1 MRASLARWIADAET
15 RHTIVDF
22 SLSAHISQLDYLD
35 HRSLDLYYSLVGELF
50 DMLRGGGAE
59 SRAWLTLGQGLVS
72 ASRDLQNEAKSDAL
86 FFAAVAFYSGGYPA
100 SAALTARD
108 ANPAH
113 FELEVQ
119 RAAYDLLTRSSRP
132 SSTSIVTLV
141 DAVRTGQVS
150 ALEMAVATAYED
162 TSRALAIGP
171 DEWVAHRLHT
181 ALLERFR
188 VANLRAVLPNGGASR
203 WDRLVESFIDRSNPV
218 WEFFPSQVEAID
230 AGLLSSDASYSLQ
243 MPTGA
248 GKTALTE
255 ALIFNHLIDSPESRA
270 VLLVPYRALAKELRG
285 SVGRHLSSMGLQTR
299 TIYGGTVPAPEEDE
313 DLDSVRVFIATP
325 EAMTG
330 LLGAHPQLL
339 TTISLVVCDEGHLLD
354 SGSRGIGLELLLS
367 RLNARTPP

>member
-1 MRASLARWIADAET
+1 M
-15 RHTIVDF
+15 DF

-285 SVGRHLSSMGLQTR
+285 SVGRHLSS
-299 TIYGGTVPAPEEDE
+299 
-313 DLDSVRVFIATP
+313 
-325 EAMTG
+325 
-330 LLGAHPQLL
+330 
-339 TTISLVVCDEGHLLD
+339 
-354 SGSRGIGLELLLS
+354 
-367 RLNARTPP
+367 